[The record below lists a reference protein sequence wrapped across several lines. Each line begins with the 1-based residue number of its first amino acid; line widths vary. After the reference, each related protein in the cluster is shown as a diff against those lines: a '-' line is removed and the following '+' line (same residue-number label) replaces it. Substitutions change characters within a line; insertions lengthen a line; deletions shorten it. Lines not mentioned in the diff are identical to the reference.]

1 MTLRASEVKSG
12 AKVMLMAS
20 QGLHQG
26 VLFLPRSPFLVSE
39 NSVILIV
46 SVACRILPFVSREC
60 IHFGAFQLLSP
71 QNVGL

>member
-1 MTLRASEVKSG
+1 MCSIKGKILDDSMTLRASEVKNG

-26 VLFLPRSPFLVSE
+26 VLFYHVPPLISE

-46 SVACRILPFVSREC
+46 SVRSDSCLRSM
-60 IHFGAFQLLSP
+60 
-71 QNVGL
+71 